1 MILWTIVVALV
12 VTWGNRLDWPDNVH
26 VDYGFPLVWSTNT
39 LSTIVGPVDLWTVD
53 IAALTMNLVLWSG
66 IMVAATTILLYIFNN
81 KQ

>member
-53 IAALTMNLVLWSG
+53 IATLTMNLVLWSG
-66 IMVAATTILLYIFNN
+66 IMVAATTILIYIFNN

>member
-53 IAALTMNLVLWSG
+53 IATLTMNLVLWSG